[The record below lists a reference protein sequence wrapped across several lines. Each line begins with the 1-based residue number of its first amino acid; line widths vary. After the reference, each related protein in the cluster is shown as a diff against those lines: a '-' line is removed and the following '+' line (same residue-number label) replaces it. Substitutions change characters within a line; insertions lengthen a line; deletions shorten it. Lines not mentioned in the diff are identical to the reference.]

1 MLSNFAPP
9 KNNNNHEKLFYQW
22 AKNAQHFRE
31 SNDVNVHTKDILR
44 KYKSLSEDEKDFIV
58 KHPMTSFQ
66 FYNNSVKAENAASKF
81 GGLTNGY
88 GDAIRHCYWCALNKM
103 DAGKSSTLAE
113 EYGDAHENKPNN
125 FAKEMDLHNNS
136 VGYSLGIKAIENEWS
151 DEELLKNVIK
161 AADDGILQIGY

>member
-1 MLSNFAPP
+1 MRNYFINGRRMPNIFERAMM
-9 KNNNNHEKLFYQW
+9 Y
-22 AKNAQHFRE
+22 
-31 SNDVNVHTKDILR
+31 NVHTKDILR

-66 FYNNSVKAENAASKF
+66 FYNNSVAASKF
-81 GGLTNGY
+81 GGLTN
-88 GDAIRHCYWCALNKM
+88 
-103 DAGKSSTLAE
+103 

>member
-1 MLSNFAPP
+1 MRNYFINGRRMPNIFERAMM
-9 KNNNNHEKLFYQW
+9 Y
-22 AKNAQHFRE
+22 
-31 SNDVNVHTKDILR
+31 NVHTKDILR